1 MKLQLRGR
9 KTAIGMIH
17 LAPLP
22 GTPHYQGMPIQE
34 ILDNALRDR
43 DALLDAGFDVISMS
57 NEGDRPY
64 LHKADIASIATF
76 AAIGARVFADFD
88 RPFGCGYLIDPEGSL
103 ALARALGADFI
114 RISFG
119 VNVGC
124 FGLHPEPPA
133 DPMRYR
139 VAIGAQDVGM
149 LMNLS
154 PHFGTSLD
162 GRDPVE
168 QLRTYLALVEPDGI
182 QVHGAGAGV
191 APDFGHVARMKDA
204 AGDVPVL
211 VASGTNADT
220 VGDALAVSDG
230 VIVGT
235 TLKVNG
241 HIWNLIDPDRATRYM
256 EAVRN
261 ARGY

>member
-1 MKLQLRGR
+1 MKMQLRGR

-22 GTPHYQGMPIQE
+22 GSPFYKGMSHQE
-34 ILDNALRDR
+34 ILDRALRDR
-43 DALLDAGFDVISMS
+43 DALLAAGFDVISMS

-64 LHKADIASIATF
+64 LHKADIATVATF
-76 AAIGARVFADFD
+76 SAIAARVFDGFD

-103 ALARALGADFI
+103 AIARAIGADFI

-124 FGLHPEPPA
+124 FGLHPETPA

-139 VAIGAQDVGM
+139 VAIGAEEVGF

-162 GRDPVE
+162 TRDPVE
-168 QLRTYLALVEPDGI
+168 QLRTYLALVEPDGV

-191 APDFGHVARMKDA
+191 APDFGHVARMKEA
-204 AGDVPVL
+204 AGDIPVL
-211 VASGTNADT
+211 VASGTNAET
-220 VGDALAVSDG
+220 VGSALEVSDG

-235 TLKVNG
+235 TLKEEG
-241 HIWNLIDPDRATRYM
+241 YIWNLIDPERAKRYM
-256 EAVRN
+256 DQVRN